1 MRNPVENRN
10 GLINEVTSSLWV
22 EFQKAIR
29 TKLLWLSAAAF
40 AFMTLIAGLF
50 MYILKDPERA
60 RQLGLVGAKAQVF
73 GGTADWASFIN
84 LNLILM
90 SVGGLIIFGFI
101 FVWIFGRE
109 FSDRTV
115 YDLLSLPTSRLTIV
129 IAKIITAASW
139 SVLLVLLVFILM
151 LGIGAILDLPGWS
164 TATTLNGLKLLSVTG
179 LLITITCTFFS
190 FAASV
195 ARGYLAA
202 VGCIF
207 AVLVLGQI
215 ITQLGYG
222 EYFPWTVPLLY
233 SGAAEALTGSPP
245 APLGLISYTLV
256 GIVSCLSILAT
267 CLWWRYSDQT

>member
-1 MRNPVENRN
+1 MKNPIENN
-10 GLINEVTSSLWV
+10 NSLISEVTSSLWV
-22 EFQKAIR
+22 EYQKALHS
-29 TKLLWLSAAAF
+29 KLLWLSAAAF
-40 AFMTLIAGLF
+40 TFMTLIAGLF
-50 MYILKDPERA
+50 MFILKDPASA
-60 RQLGLVGAKAQVF
+60 RQLGLVGAKAQIF

-109 FSDRTV
+109 FSDRTA

-139 SVLLVLLVFILM
+139 SVLLVLLSFLLM

-164 TATTLNGLKLLSVTG
+164 TATILNGLKLLLVTG

-190 FAASV
+190 FVSSV

-207 AVLVLGQI
+207 ATLILGQI
-215 ITQLGYG
+215 ITQIGYG

-233 SGAAEALTGSPP
+233 SGAAEALTGKTH
-245 APLGLISYTLV
+245 APLGLISYILI
-256 GIVSCLSILAT
+256 GIVSVLSVITT
-267 CLWWRYSDQT
+267 CLWWRRSDQT